1 MLAQVYPACPD
12 GGKRVDTSPTLVSR
26 VARLSHQLRWGSGGA
41 GIPGEWPGVGQQYKI
56 GAYIVN
62 SCVLVT
68 TASRVRAGIVLCE
81 CSNAMCLRV
90 HSCKSKSREVC
101 IH

>member
-1 MLAQVYPACPD
+1 MRRAAD
-12 GGKRVDTSPTLVSR
+12 GAADQQRSAPGQLGSR
-26 VARLSHQLRWGSGGA
+26 DSAP
-41 GIPGEWPGVGQQYKI
+41 IQYR
-56 GAYIVN
+56 YSTIVN

>member
-1 MLAQVYPACPD
+1 MVKA
-12 GGKRVDTSPTLVSR
+12 
-26 VARLSHQLRWGSGGA
+26 
-41 GIPGEWPGVGQQYKI
+41 
-56 GAYIVN
+56 IVN

-81 CSNAMCLRV
+81 CDNAMCLRV